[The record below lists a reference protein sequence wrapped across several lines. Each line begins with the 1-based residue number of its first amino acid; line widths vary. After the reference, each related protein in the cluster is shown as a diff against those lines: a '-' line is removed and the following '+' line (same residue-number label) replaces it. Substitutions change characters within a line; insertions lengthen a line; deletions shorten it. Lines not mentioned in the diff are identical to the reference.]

1 VSNINLSSI
10 STILWRDYCRTICKN
25 VYLSLFTENMAMT
38 GTNCLKL
45 LIFQS
50 VSMTMVYGFS
60 GSDFETVSSGIS
72 QDILWNIVGMF
83 ILIPYND

>member
-1 VSNINLSSI
+1 
-10 STILWRDYCRTICKN
+10 
-25 VYLSLFTENMAMT
+25 MT
-38 GTNCLKL
+38 GKNCLRL

-60 GSDFETVSSGIS
+60 GSDLETVSSGIS
-72 QDILWNIVGMF
+72 QDVLWNIFGMF